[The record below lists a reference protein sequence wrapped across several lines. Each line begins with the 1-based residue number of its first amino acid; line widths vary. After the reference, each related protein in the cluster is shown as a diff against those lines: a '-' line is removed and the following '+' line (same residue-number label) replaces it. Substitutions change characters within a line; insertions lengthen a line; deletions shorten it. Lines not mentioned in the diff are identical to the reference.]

1 MLSAPR
7 TIAKTSAMILRPAL
21 AAPGRS
27 PRRQTSS
34 PASASIPGRSA
45 SVATSITPA
54 SETAH
59 SSSNSTFTA
68 FGPTGPSSCTMKAV
82 FDEWGSHE
90 LFEQPTLNVAWDEG
104 SRRFLSVFEQ
114 HRI

>member
-1 MLSAPR
+1 
-7 TIAKTSAMILRPAL
+7 
-21 AAPGRS
+21 
-27 PRRQTSS
+27 
-34 PASASIPGRSA
+34 
-45 SVATSITPA
+45 
-54 SETAH
+54 
-59 SSSNSTFTA
+59 
-68 FGPTGPSSCTMKAV
+68 MKAV